1 MPHDIHPFA
10 VMFWEGE
17 HATTYMAENKE
28 RLLKW
33 LENVSPQLEI
43 LDLVYDKVVCKDM
56 FSTIGKLVDFI
67 KTEDCSCEQL
77 SFL

>member
-10 VMFWEGE
+10 VMFWEGD

-33 LENVSPQLEI
+33 LKNVSPQLKI
-43 LDLVYDKVVCKDM
+43 LDLVLDKAVYKDM
-56 FSTIGKLVDFI
+56 FSTVGELVEFI
-67 KTEDCSCEQL
+67 RTEDCSCEQL
-77 SFL
+77 SFF